1 MFIRKEVAMDIHV
14 SSKGQFASTERFL
27 RNASSNDRYVRGVLM
42 KYGEL
47 GVQALREAT
56 PKRTGKTAASWYY
69 IIHESKYGWSIQWM
83 NSNIV
88 NGENIAILIQRGH
101 GLKNGGYVRG
111 RDYIKPALRPIFD
124 DFANNAFTEVNRQ
137 NG

>member
-1 MFIRKEVAMDIHV
+1 MDISV
-14 SSKGQFASTERFL
+14 SSKGGFAKTSTFL
-27 RNASSNDRYVRGVLM
+27 NNISKHYNVKAILQ
-42 KYGEL
+42 KYGEK
-47 GVQALREAT
+47 GVEALREAT

-69 IIHESKYGWSIQWM
+69 VIQENSQGWILEWH
-83 NSNIV
+83 NSNVV

-101 GLKNGGYVRG
+101 GLRNGGYVKG

-124 DFANNAFTEVNRQ
+124 DFANNAFEEVNRQ

>member
-1 MFIRKEVAMDIHV
+1 MDIHI

-27 RNASSNDRYVRGVLM
+27 RNVSSNDRYVRGVLM

-69 IIHESKYGWSIQWM
+69 TTHESKYGWSIQWM

>member
-1 MFIRKEVAMDIHV
+1 MDIRV

-27 RNASSNDRYVRGVLM
+27 RNSSSNDRYVREILM

-69 IIHESKYGWSIQWM
+69 TIHENKYGWSIQWM
-83 NSNIV
+83 NSNVV

-101 GLKNGGYVRG
+101 GLKNGGYVKG

>member
-1 MFIRKEVAMDIHV
+1 MDIHV
-14 SSKGQFASTERFL
+14 SSKGGFAKTARFL
-27 RNASSNDRYVRGVLM
+27 RNASSNSDYVYSVLQ
-42 KYGEL
+42 KYGEM
-47 GVQALREAT
+47 GVEALREAT

-69 IIHESKYGWSIQWM
+69 TIYESKYGWTLEWC
-83 NSNIV
+83 NSNVV

-124 DFANNAFTEVNRQ
+124 DFANSAFTEVNRQ

>member
-1 MFIRKEVAMDIHV
+1 MDIHV
-14 SSKGQFASTERFL
+14 SSSGGVAKTARYLKIASTNREL
-27 RNASSNDRYVRGVLM
+27 VLKILN
-42 KYGEL
+42 KYGEK
-47 GVQALREAT
+47 GVQALQEAT

-69 IIHESKYGWSIQWM
+69 AIYESKYGWALEWH
-83 NSNIV
+83 NSNVV

-101 GLKNGGYVRG
+101 GLKNGGYVKG

-124 DFANNAFTEVNRQ
+124 DFANNAFEEVNRQ